1 MMSEKCSQCGKTG
14 TMPIY
19 DCGRNFCSSA
29 CQELYTYRPQM
40 TDETFAPETIID
52 EIELDGGKE
61 FIYLKTPEDFYSLVS
76 HCKVVMTRVRA
87 FYRKQLHGYYTV
99 KEAQEAWVRFKKHYG
114 YKSRVDIL
122 KEKQAGKTVELPK
135 NQQAKPP
142 FQVKI
147 SINLTSEQ
155 KTKRIA
161 ELDELVKR
169 YSSDIVSLADRLE
182 DCCDEPTQKRAVMAD
197 YRDTSRALIEAKTE
211 LRQLRGI
218 IA

>member
-14 TMPIY
+14 KMPIY
-19 DCGRNFCSSA
+19 DCGRNFCSSD

-40 TDETFAPETIID
+40 TDETFEPETIID

-61 FIYLKTPEDFYSLVS
+61 FIYLQTPEDFYSLVS
-76 HCKVVMTRVRA
+76 RYKVVMTRVRA
-87 FYRKQLHGYYTV
+87 FYRKQLHGYRTV
-99 KEAQEAWVRFKKHYG
+99 KEAQEAWGRFKKHYG
-114 YKSRVDIL
+114 YKSRVDVL

-135 NQQAKPP
+135 KQQAKPA

-147 SINLTSEQ
+147 SVNLTLEQ

-182 DCCDEPTQKRAVMAD
+182 DCCDEPTQKRAVMVD

-211 LRQLRGI
+211 LRLLRGI